1 MSTTATTL
9 ILLAIAVALT
19 VLVGRILLTSGEP
32 FLEEVF
38 RDADV
43 ARSLNRLLSVLFH
56 LVTLGVLAIVSAVPV
71 PVDDPFQA
79 LIVRTGVVL
88 LIVGVAY
95 GISMLVLLKIRERR
109 RAAEVHERV
118 QDKLSDRGIDTRP
131 TSDPI

>member
-9 ILLAIAVALT
+9 VLLAIAVALT

-79 LIVRTGVVL
+79 VIVRTGVVL
-88 LIVGVAY
+88 LIVGAAY

-109 RAAEVHERV
+109 RATEIQERV

-131 TSDPI
+131 TTDPI